1 MDLEP
6 AGKSDNITDTLDY
19 RRAIETVKQLVKT
32 SKFALVEKLANA
44 IADAMLKFEQVQQV
58 QVQLSKP
65 AAPIPDFSGNITIDI
80 TRTRE

>member
-19 RRAIETVKQLVKT
+19 RRAIEIVKQLVKT
-32 SKFALVEKLANA
+32 SKVALLEKVANA
-44 IADAMLKFEQVQQV
+44 IADAMLKFDQVQQV
-58 QVQLSKP
+58 QVQLTKP
-65 AAPIPDFSGNITIDI
+65 AAPIPDFSGKITIDI